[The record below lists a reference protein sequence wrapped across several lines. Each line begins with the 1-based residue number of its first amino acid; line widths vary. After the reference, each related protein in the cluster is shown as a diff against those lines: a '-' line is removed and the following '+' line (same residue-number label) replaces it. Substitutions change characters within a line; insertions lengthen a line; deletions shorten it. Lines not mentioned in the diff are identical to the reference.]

1 MVDRFE
7 VCLFYS
13 IFSDLPL
20 SFYLPWE
27 SSVSFSSV
35 FFLLLRFSSQLEL
48 DKKELVVEEVEIELL
63 LIRFLLFAFISYALY
78 FRCIFL
84 VYKFAV
90 FDQCFWSLFQYQP

>member
-63 LIRFLLFAFISYALY
+63 IRFLLFAFISYAL
-78 FRCIFL
+78 
-84 VYKFAV
+84 
-90 FDQCFWSLFQYQP
+90 